1 VDHTR
6 ERHCGG
12 WDDLRMSGLLDW
24 FPSGYPDEMPT
35 RSRWQ
40 DGRRAWNRLDAW
52 YKSTDQTGVAN
63 VRPGASLKALEDV
76 RMIRGL
82 LETAELHSVSNAR
95 SEGHSWNEIAT
106 ALGVSRQ
113 SAWEK
118 WRDDVSE

>member
-1 VDHTR
+1 
-6 ERHCGG
+6 
-12 WDDLRMSGLLDW
+12 
-24 FPSGYPDEMPT
+24 MPT
-35 RSRWQ
+35 GSRWQ

-52 YKSTDQTGVAN
+52 YKSMEPTGVAN
-63 VRPGASLKALEDV
+63 IRPGASLKALEDV

-82 LETAELHSVSNAR
+82 LETAELHSVSKAR
-95 SEGHSWNEIAT
+95 SAGHSWNEIAT